1 MIREGLARKVTR
13 SLTPLLT
20 WFGRAFSGSGIR
32 AKYSAA
38 LGKKAKFLDGI
49 RDLTATQEM
58 RFAKILAW
66 DAVLGKKTIF
76 EVASSAGVF
85 FGRGLKGCYFY
96 SPQSSSVIK

>member
-1 MIREGLARKVTR
+1 MIREGLARKVPR

-32 AKYSAA
+32 AKYSAG
-38 LGKKAKFLDGI
+38 LGKKAQFLDGI

-58 RFAKILAW
+58 RFAKSLTW

-76 EVASSAGVF
+76 EVACSAGVS
-85 FGRGLKGCYFY
+85 FGRALKGCDFY
-96 SPQSSSVIK
+96 SP